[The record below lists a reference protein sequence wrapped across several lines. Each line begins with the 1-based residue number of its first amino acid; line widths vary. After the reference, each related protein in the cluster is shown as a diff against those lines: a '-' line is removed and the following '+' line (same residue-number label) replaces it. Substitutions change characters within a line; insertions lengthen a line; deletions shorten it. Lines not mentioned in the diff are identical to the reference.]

1 MKRTALFVT
10 FALAASA
17 PAFAQ
22 QAAPAPAAAADPHAH
37 HAQPAAAPAPAP
49 APGQP
54 GAPATPAPGGPPM
67 GQANQ
72 PPPIDVPWN
81 DALPAGT
88 AAHAARALKE
98 STRKGE
104 WVDIK
109 MADGTAL
116 KSWVVY
122 PSSSAKTGVVIVIH
136 DIRGMADIPRAVG
149 DQIAQDGFIAIVP
162 DFLSGKGPN
171 GGGTESLGT
180 EVGQTIRTLTPADV
194 NARLDAA
201 MAYGKTLKQSNGKT
215 GVTGFCWGGART
227 FGYAAH
233 QKDLQGAVVFYG
245 DAPGSA
251 DNTQEAALANVAAP
265 VIGMY
270 AGNDSRINATIP
282 GTEAAMKKLGKKYEI
297 HTFDGAGHGFV
308 GNQAGA
314 AGANLKATQQA
325 WPMLVTFFNKQ
336 LK

>member
-1 MKRTALFVT
+1 MTRTSVLVT
-10 FALAASA
+10 LALAAGA
-17 PAFAQ
+17 PAFAKQ
-22 QAAPAPAAAADPHAH
+22 TAPAVADPHAQHAQAPAAPAPA
-37 HAQPAAAPAPAP
+37 
-49 APGQP
+49 G
-54 GAPATPAPGGPPM
+54 

-72 PPPIDVPWN
+72 PPIEVPWN

-88 AAHAARALKE
+88 TEHAARVLKE
-98 STRKGE
+98 SPRKGE

-109 MADGTAL
+109 LVDGSAL

-122 PSSSAKTGVVIVIH
+122 PASSAKTGVVLVIH
-136 DIRGMADIPRAVG
+136 DIRGMGDIPRAAG
-149 DQIAQDGFIAIVP
+149 DQLAQDGFIAIVP

-171 GGGTESLGT
+171 GGGTDSLGSD
-180 EVGQTIRTLTPADV
+180 VGQAIRTLTPADV
-194 NARLDAA
+194 DARLDAA

-215 GVTGFCWGGART
+215 AVTGFCWGGART

-233 QKDLQGAVVFYG
+233 QKDLQAAVVFYG

-251 DNTQEAALANVAAP
+251 DSTQETALANVAAP

-270 AGNDSRINATIP
+270 AGNDARINATVP
-282 GTEAAMKKLGKKYEI
+282 ATQAAMAKLGKRYEV
-297 HTFDGAGHGFV
+297 HTFEGAGHGFV

-314 AGANLKATQQA
+314 GGANLKATQEA
-325 WPMLVTFFNKQ
+325 WPILLAFFNKQ

>member
-1 MKRTALFVT
+1 MKRSALLVT

-22 QAAPAPAAAADPHAH
+22 HAAPAAAADPHAH
-37 HAQPAAAPAPAP
+37 HAQPPASPSPSSAP

-54 GAPATPAPGGPPM
+54 GTPAPGGPPM

-72 PPPIDVPWN
+72 PPPIEVPWN

-109 MADGTAL
+109 LADGTAL

-122 PSSSAKTGVVIVIH
+122 PASSAKAGVVLVIH

-149 DQIAQDGFIAIVP
+149 DQLAQDGFIAIVP

-171 GGGTESLGT
+171 GGGTESLGAN
-180 EVGQTIRTLTPADV
+180 VGQTIRTLTPADV

-201 MAYGKTLKQSNGKT
+201 MAYGKTLPGSNGKT

-227 FGYAAH
+227 FGYAAA
-233 QKDLQGAVVFYG
+233 QKDLQAAIVFYG

-251 DNTQEAALANVAAP
+251 DSTQETALANVQAP
-265 VIGMY
+265 VLGFY
-270 AGNDSRINATIP
+270 GGADARINATVP
-282 GTEAAMKKLGKKYEI
+282 PTQAAMTKLGKKYEV
-297 HTFDGAGHGFV
+297 HTFDGAGHGFM
-308 GNQAGA
+308 GSQAGA
-314 AGANLKATQQA
+314 DGANLKAAQQA
-325 WPMLVTFFNKQ
+325 WPMLVQFFTKN

>member
-1 MKRTALFVT
+1 MKRTALVVT
-10 FALAASA
+10 LALAASA

-37 HAQPAAAPAPAP
+37 HAQTPAPAPAP
-49 APGQP
+49 APAGQP
-54 GAPATPAPGGPPM
+54 GAPGAPAPGGPPM

-88 AAHAARALKE
+88 AAHAAQVLKE
-98 STRKGE
+98 SKRKGE

-109 MADGTAL
+109 LADGTAL
-116 KSWVVY
+116 KSWVVH

-149 DQIAQDGFIAIVP
+149 DQVAQDGFIAIVP
-162 DFLSGKGPN
+162 DFLSGKGAN

-233 QKDLQGAVVFYG
+233 QKDLQAAVVFYG

-251 DNTQEAALANVAAP
+251 DNTQETALANVAAP

-270 AGNDSRINATIP
+270 AGNDARINATIP

-297 HTFDGAGHGFV
+297 HTFEGAGHGFV

-314 AGANLKATQQA
+314 NGANLKATEQA